1 MEDGLYLFYRPMLPN
16 DVLNFARYGAD
27 FPQDI
32 IAQTR
37 MIEIW
42 APRDHN
48 NGSNFLEYRAFD
60 DDRQRIATKR
70 VYGGGG

>member
-37 MIEIW
+37 MIEVW
-42 APRDHN
+42 APKNRS
-48 NGSNFLEYRAFD
+48 NGSDFLEYRAFD
-60 DDRQRIATKR
+60 DDRQQIAIKR
-70 VYGGGG
+70 VYSGGS